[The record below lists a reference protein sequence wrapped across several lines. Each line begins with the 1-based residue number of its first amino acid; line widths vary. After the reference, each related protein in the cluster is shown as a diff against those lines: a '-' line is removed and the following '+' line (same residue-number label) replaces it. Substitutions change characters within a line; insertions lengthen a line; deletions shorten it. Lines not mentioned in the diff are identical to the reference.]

1 VLFTEAYLETHT
13 IQHPNVLP
21 PTRNTLRLESSVT
34 KVVIAGICETFH
46 DLLIP
51 EGGLLGKSG
60 GVGGIHVTAV
70 YLINPMIVG
79 VSIEA
84 ATGPLL
90 RKHQMFFHM
99 FVHDKRS

>member
-1 VLFTEAYLETHT
+1 
-13 IQHPNVLP
+13 
-21 PTRNTLRLESSVT
+21 
-34 KVVIAGICETFH
+34 
-46 DLLIP
+46 
-51 EGGLLGKSG
+51 
-60 GVGGIHVTAV
+60 
-70 YLINPMIVG
+70 MIVG